1 MSVQQLG
8 IKKFEEDGYF
18 NSMLFL
24 NLEKYN
30 SLKKESTDSSELR
43 LSIDL
48 TGTPQSNPIQNCLSK
63 DLLEQLDQSS
73 PVKEA
78 QNNNAEIDSL
88 TLEDWTTDTS
98 SFKNYSPKISRNYK
112 PLNHSL
118 NNKETKNKKYKK
130 VKKSFVERDGD
141 WTCFY
146 CKNLNFSFRKKCNR
160 CSALKD
166 NSEKEHDKYMENVL
180 MIINENERK
189 RKSSSL

>member
-78 QNNNAEIDSL
+78 QNNNAEIERL
-88 TLEDWTTDTS
+88 NAEILNTELER
-98 SFKNYSPKISRNYK
+98 FKSD
-112 PLNHSL
+112 
-118 NNKETKNKKYKK
+118 KES
-130 VKKSFVERDGD
+130 VVSVIE
-141 WTCFY
+141 
-146 CKNLNFSFRKKCNR
+146 S
-160 CSALKD
+160 
-166 NSEKEHDKYMENVL
+166 
-180 MIINENERK
+180 I
-189 RKSSSL
+189 

>member
-1 MSVQQLG
+1 MLVQQLG

-112 PLNHSL
+112 SLNHSP
-118 NNKETKNKKYKK
+118 NNKETKKKKYKK
-130 VKKSFVERDGD
+130 DKKSFVERDGD
-141 WTCFY
+141 FTC
-146 CKNLNFSFRKKCNR
+146 L
-160 CSALKD
+160 
-166 NSEKEHDKYMENVL
+166 
-180 MIINENERK
+180 
-189 RKSSSL
+189 